1 MAPSIHVC
9 VTRIE
14 VLYQHF
20 IRLVVRSDYQLS
32 KRYRRC
38 ASGKYYYL
46 IISVYETTDHCL
58 ISNVYDVLS
67 AAQHIVNVGYKAMIC
82 GFINGNYQVIVFTTG
97 TAAITF
103 A

>member
-67 AAQHIVNVGYKAMIC
+67 AALSLDSYMLTIC
-82 GFINGNYQVIVFTTG
+82 PGHV
-97 TAAITF
+97 
-103 A
+103 